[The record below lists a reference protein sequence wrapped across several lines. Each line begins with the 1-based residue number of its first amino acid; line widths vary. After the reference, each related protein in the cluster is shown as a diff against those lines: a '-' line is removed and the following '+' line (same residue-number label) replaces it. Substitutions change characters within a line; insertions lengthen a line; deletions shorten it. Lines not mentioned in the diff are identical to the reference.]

1 MKKSEQFCNQH
12 LSLILGLY
20 ILAQPL
26 LDLLTALGT
35 ERGAAVTVGTVAR
48 VLFLCFALAVT
59 LTAPRYRGRG
69 WILAALAA
77 TAAYFVV
84 FFALLLAAGGPELC
98 RENLRDAGKTL
109 YVPAVA
115 ALLVT
120 ARRAY
125 GARIPDWS
133 VAGAGGLYAFL
144 VFLAVLTGTS
154 GHSYRTGFGYKGWF
168 YAANEVSCILAI
180 AGPTALWWFAGRLSG
195 ACRRW
200 ILRLAA
206 ALALVSVAFCASY
219 LGTKIVFAVLVAYT
233 VLAFVWLLVDCIRK
247 KRGAAKAVVMGG
259 VMLLTLLLFVTSPLN
274 AYLDNIYFAR
284 MGLSSEEIAEAWQ
297 SAPTDAAEGVEVGV
311 NETAAAAAVASEGT
325 WLRALIAEKPVLQKL
340 DKILSR
346 RLLNAAPAV
355 EEYRNAPLSRKLFGI
370 GYANAPCYAR
380 RIDFMIELDGLSLLI
395 RHGVVGLALFFLPYA
410 AAAVWLIVGFFR
422 NAGKLLGSLRRCTML
437 YSALAAFAISCMAGH
452 VLTAPAVG
460 IFMLAVT
467 ALALEPP
474 EKKS

>member
-1 MKKSEQFCNQH
+1 M
-12 LSLILGLY
+12 LGLY

-26 LDLLTALGT
+26 LDLLTAFGT
-35 ERGAAVTVGTVAR
+35 EHNAAVTVGTVVR
-48 VLFLCFALAVT
+48 VLFLCFAIAAT
-59 LTAPRYRGRG
+59 FCAPKFRGRG
-69 WILAALAA
+69 WVLAALAA
-77 TAAYFVV
+77 MAVYLAV
-84 FFALLLAAGGPELC
+84 FFALLYAAGGAELC
-98 RENLRDAGKTL
+98 RDNLRDTGKVL
-109 YVPAVA
+109 YVPLA
-115 ALLVT
+115 ACLLVT

-125 GARIPDWS
+125 GTRIPDWS

-144 VFLAVLTGTS
+144 IFLAVLTGTS
-154 GHSYRTGFGYKGWF
+154 RYSYRTGFGYKGWF

-180 AGPTALWWFAGRLSG
+180 AGPAALWWFSGRLSG

-200 ILRLAA
+200 LLRLAA
-206 ALALVSVAFCASY
+206 ALALVAVAFCASY
-219 LGTKIVFAVLVAYT
+219 LGTKIVFAVLAAYA
-233 VLAFVWLLVDCIRK
+233 VLAFVWLLIRSIRT
-247 KRGAAKAVVMGG
+247 KRGAAKTAVMGG

-284 MGLSSEEIAEAWQ
+284 MGMSSEEIADAWQ

-311 NETAAAAAVASEGT
+311 NETAAAAALASEGT
-325 WLRALIAEKPVLQKL
+325 WLRGLIAEKPVVQKL

-355 EEYRNAPLSRKLFGI
+355 EEYREAPLLRKLFGI
-370 GYANAPCYAR
+370 GYANAPCYER
-380 RIDFMIELDGLSLLI
+380 RIDFMIELDALSMLV

-410 AAAVWLIVGFFR
+410 AAAVWLVVRFFR
-422 NAGKLLGSLRRCTML
+422 KPRAVLGSLRSCTML

-474 EKKS
+474 KKDS